1 MIRWIAAFAALSM
14 AAFTFAQGQAPATQ
28 PMTDRA
34 ALERQLEQTL
44 TNATLVGRFT
54 VDGNNGQPKEDR
66 YSLGLV
72 QKKNGDWWLITAKI
86 GNREGTLPLML
97 PIQWAGDTPVITV
110 TNFGVPGMGSYTA
123 RVVIYGDHYA
133 GFWSAG
139 PTHQGTM
146 FGRIE
151 HAPATQPAGET
162 K

>member
-1 MIRWIAAFAALSM
+1 MIRWIAALAALSM
-14 AAFTFAQGQAPATQ
+14 AAVTFAQGQAPATQ
-28 PMTDRA
+28 PALDRA
-34 ALERQLEQTL
+34 TLEKQLEQTL
-44 TNATLVGRFT
+44 TNSTLVGRFT
-54 VDGNNGQPKEDR
+54 VDGSNAQPKEDR

-86 GNREGTLPLML
+86 GKREGSLPLML

-110 TNFGVPGMGSYTA
+110 TNFGIPGMGSYTA

-151 HAPATQPAGET
+151 HTPATQPAGEG